1 MNKLMKKVSAF
12 LLLLLVI
19 TLVITPVT
27 SSPAAV
33 KTMTLNRT
41 SAKLKLGGT
50 LQLKASNAVSS
61 VTWSSEDNK
70 IATVKNGLVTAKST
84 GTVIIKAKSKKTTA
98 SCKVTVY
105 QPAKKVELVTS
116 LTYLEE
122 SCIFTVSAKFL
133 PENTTYKS
141 LTWSVENPYYYE
153 AVRHI
158 SKNKFEAVGGGFA
171 TIVAYQ
177 KDTNMTYRF
186 KIGVDEDLGPFQIE
200 SNGKK
205 VTSLT
210 TFVGGHLVISGAMAD
225 PLYIFNYWYREK
237 LPTFTYSIKDK
248 SIASVDKRGQITGL
262 KAGSTTAIVTAENGK
277 TETCMITVTKERKS
291 LQTETLYADNF
302 FHPVEIS
309 NYGQWERY
317 SGADKS
323 YIYKLVNDQIGVFNR
338 VLTKGSQKIE
348 LHIYDKDMKHIRENT
363 IALPYTEWGGFYQ
376 GEDGNYYAA
385 VGQENTEQ
393 DNSKIVFCIIKFDSN
408 FKELARCNITGG
420 ESITRIPYEIG
431 FARMTMN
438 GNTLIVHTDRERY
451 TTPKDG
457 LNHQSNITLMID
469 TTTMKQDYVGGTYP
483 YNHVSHSF
491 NQFVK
496 MDGNNLLY
504 IDHGD
509 GTHRSIYLKSHPNFT
524 PFGWTDNY
532 YKGPETKD
540 LYLLDI
546 VGSVGDNTTG
556 TKVNGFE
563 IGKNNNLVAGVS
575 IPHDKL
581 SDEDLYDY
589 ETQNV
594 YVSLISKDITSSK
607 LIWLTDYKEGKN
619 ITANN
624 LRMLKISEDEF
635 ALIYQI
641 QRKKEDLFT
650 YSTGLILLDSNG
662 NVLKKKEF
670 DMYYSSYVQ
679 PLYYNGSI
687 LLLDTVDY
695 SDPYYEYDEDT
706 IFTVEPSQF
715 IRIYLD

>member
-1 MNKLMKKVSAF
+1 MNKHMKKVSAF
-12 LLLLLVI
+12 IMLLLII
-19 TLVITPVT
+19 TLVFTPVI
-27 SSPAAV
+27 SSQAAV
-33 KTMTLNRT
+33 KTMTLNKT
-41 SAKLKLGGT
+41 STKLKLGGT
-50 LQLKASNAVSS
+50 LQLKASNADSS
-61 VTWSSEDNK
+61 VTWSSQDNK

-84 GTVIIKAKSKKTTA
+84 GTVNIKAKSKKTTA
-98 SCKVTVY
+98 ICKVTVY

-116 LTYLEE
+116 LTYLEP

-133 PENTTYKS
+133 PENTTYQS
-141 LTWSVENPYYYE
+141 LTWSVENIYPYK
-153 AVRHI
+153 ALRHI
-158 SKNKFEAVGGGFA
+158 SKNKFEAIDGGYA

-177 KDTNMTYRF
+177 KETNKTYRF
-186 KIGVDEDLGPFQIE
+186 KIGVDEPLGPFQIE

-205 VTSLT
+205 VTSLS
-210 TFVGGHLVISGAMAD
+210 TFVGGHLVINGAMAD

-237 LPTFTYSIKDK
+237 MPTFTYSIKDK

-262 KAGSTTAIVTAENGK
+262 KAGTTTAIVTAENGK
-277 TETCMITVTKERKS
+277 SETCTITVTNERKS
-291 LQTETLYADNF
+291 LQIETLYADNF

-309 NYGQWERY
+309 NYGQWTRY
-317 SGADKS
+317 SGADKTF
-323 YIYKLVNDQIGVFNR
+323 IYKLANNQIGMFSR
-338 VLTKGSQKIE
+338 VSTKGSQKIE
-348 LHIYDKDMKHIRENT
+348 LHVYDKDLKHVSEKS

-385 VGQENTEQ
+385 IGQKNTEQ
-393 DNSKIVFCIIKFDSN
+393 DNSKIVFCIIKYDSN
-408 FKELARCNITGG
+408 FNELARCNITGG
-420 ESITRIPYEIG
+420 ESITRVPYDVGI
-431 FARMTMN
+431 ARMTMN
-438 GNTLIVHTDRERY
+438 GSTLIVHTDRERY

-469 TTTMKQDYVGGTYP
+469 TTTMKQDYVGGSYP

-496 MDGNNLLY
+496 MDGNNL
-504 IDHGD
+504 IFVDHGD
-509 GTHRSIYLKSHPNFT
+509 GTHRSIYLKSQPNFT

-532 YKGPETKD
+532 YKGPETND
-540 LYLLDI
+540 LYLLRI

-563 IGKNNNLVAGVS
+563 LGKNNNLVAGVS

-581 SDEDLYDY
+581 TKDDLYDY

-624 LRMLKISEDEF
+624 LRMLKISDDEF

-641 QRKKEDLFT
+641 KRKKEDLFT
-650 YSTGLILLDSNG
+650 YSTGLILIDSNG
-662 NVLKKKEF
+662 KVLKKKEL
-670 DMYYSSYVQ
+670 DMFYSCYVQ

-687 LLLDTVDY
+687 LLLDSIDY
-695 SDPYYEYDEDT
+695 NDKYFEYDEDT
-706 IFTVEPSQF
+706 KFTVEPSQF